1 MTTKAKAHFQG
12 PLLQLQARFTE
23 IYPDATEQEPVNPMA
38 PEHLCSAFTEAIQAL
53 DIQIRERLILLK
65 QFDRYVISNL
75 GMLLDE
81 ANRILIQAGVIP
93 NFRYHGKSSATQAQD
108 NAKPAKGASPQAEMP
123 RSATSETY
131 TEDSAVFE

>member
-1 MTTKAKAHFQG
+1 MDVPEDLDAHYLRMPATASGLRVGLFGGSFNPPHAGQLPSTEASPQASADTLSLVGNDDLEEQVAFNAMTTKAKAHFQG

-65 QFDRYVISNL
+65 QF
-75 GMLLDE
+75 
-81 ANRILIQAGVIP
+81 
-93 NFRYHGKSSATQAQD
+93 
-108 NAKPAKGASPQAEMP
+108 AKF
-123 RSATSETY
+123 T
-131 TEDSAVFE
+131 